1 MRIARSLLMSTL
13 LCSAVTA
20 EAASLTPSL
29 LARMSVDETY
39 LLPSPGEPS
48 SAIELKFAYSVAPGG
63 LTDLSTVIFD
73 GRLFDATSAGQSF
86 TLTPFDATPDPELG
100 AFLAR
105 LTNGVDDDIRDDAI
119 GNNGG
124 GIGRVAPE
132 SVRIAPLVAVFGPD
146 LKGYTVSA
154 VELFIAEL
162 FIDPS
167 AGGAQPHWQVTGE
180 LRFLGSPSSVPL
192 PQTALLLA
200 SAVGALAVRGIRR
213 GGSHRS

>member
-1 MRIARSLLMSTL
+1 MRIARSLLVSTL

-20 EAASLTPSL
+20 DAASLTPSL

-39 LLPSPGEPS
+39 LPPSSGEPS
-48 SAIELKFAYSVAPGG
+48 SAIEIKFAYSVAQGG

-73 GRLFDATSAGQSF
+73 GRLFDAASAGQSF
-86 TLTPFDATPDPELG
+86 TLTPSDAGPDSELN

-105 LTNGVDDDIRDDAI
+105 LTNGIDDDIRDDAI

-132 SVRIAPLVAVFGPD
+132 SVRIERLVATSGPD
-146 LKGYTVSA
+146 LKGYSVSA

-167 AGGAQPHWQVTGE
+167 AGGSQPHWQLAGE
-180 LRFLGSPSSVPL
+180 LRFLGTPSTVPL
-192 PQTALLLA
+192 PPTALLLA
-200 SAVGALAVRGIRR
+200 SAIGALTVRGVRRR
-213 GGSHRS
+213 GAQLS